1 MKSRRASL
9 AALLFLAPL
18 YLAGLDGSAAG
29 IRWTVPAGWTVEP
42 PRSMR
47 VATYA
52 VPAAK
57 SAEPGECAVFYFG
70 RGQGGSPEENITR
83 WGSQFDGAPAP
94 ATSVETING
103 LRVHLA
109 QTSGT
114 YLSPAGPKMQ
124 SQGKKPGYR
133 LLGAI
138 VEAPDGLVFL
148 KCTGP
153 AATLSAAERDF
164 QKLLRSMKKAA
175 LTKV

>member
-1 MKSRRASL
+1 MNSRRASL
-9 AALLFLAPL
+9 AALLFLSPL
-18 YLAGLDGSAAG
+18 FLAGLEGSAAG
-29 IRWTVPAGWTVEP
+29 IRWAVPAGWTVEP
-42 PRSMR
+42 PRPMR
-47 VATYA
+47 VATYT

-70 RGQGGSPEENITR
+70 RSQGGSPEENISR
-83 WGSQFDGAPAP
+83 WGAQFEGAPEP

-109 QTSGT
+109 RTSGT
-114 YLSPAGPKMQ
+114 YLSPGGPRMQ

-138 VEAPDGLVFL
+138 VEAPEGLVFL

-164 QKLLRSMKKAA
+164 QNLLRSMKKAA
-175 LTKV
+175 VTKV

>member
-1 MKSRRASL
+1 MNSRRASF
-9 AALLFLAPL
+9 AAVLFLSPL
-18 YLAGLDGSAAG
+18 AMAGLDGSAAG
-29 IRWTVPAGWTVEP
+29 IRWAVPATWTVEP
-42 PRSMR
+42 PRPMR

-52 VPAAK
+52 VPAGK
-57 SAEPGECAVFYFG
+57 GAEPGECAVFYFG

-83 WGSQFDGAPAP
+83 WGSQFEGAPAP
-94 ATSVETING
+94 ATSIETING

-114 YLSPAGPKMQ
+114 YLAPGGPKMQ
-124 SQGKKPGYR
+124 SQGKRPGYR

-138 VEAPDGLVFL
+138 VEAPEGLVFL

-164 QKLLRSMKKAA
+164 QNLLRSMKKAA